1 MIQPLDLLLQ
11 VGFQLVIGLRQKLL
25 LIRVLYHI
33 PDALPLGGFQ
43 LLPQLLHD
51 LGQMVGG
58 LLGFHHIGILPC
70 QFGVQF
76 FQHDMGMLHD
86 PPHIDFQQF
95 IQLVHPDVVGAA
107 PGTAP
112 AVVGAAGVGGTQ
124 IPAAH
129 GKHGAAAVPA
139 EQEAGVHVV
148 VLLHAPVIGGG
159 TLLPEGPGGGKG
171 AVIDNG
177 LVVVLND
184 DVLLLVPFHILAVD
198 LGTGVFG
205 LPESADIKIIV

>member
-1 MIQPLDLLLQ
+1 MIQPLDFLLQ

-25 LIRVLYHI
+25 LIRVLYHV

-76 FQHDMGMLHD
+76 FQHGMGMLHD
-86 PPHIDFQQF
+86 PPHIEFQQLV
-95 IQLVHPDVVGAA
+95 QLVHPDVVGAA

-112 AVVGAAGVGGTQ
+112 A
-124 IPAAH
+124 AH
-129 GKHGAAAVPA
+129 GKHGVAAVPA

-159 TLLPEGPGGGKG
+159 TLLPEGPSGGKG
-171 AVIDNG
+171 TVVDNG

-184 DVLLLVPFHILAVD
+184 DMLLLVPFYILAVD
-198 LGTGVFG
+198 FDPGVFG
-205 LPESADIKIIV
+205 LAESADIKIVV